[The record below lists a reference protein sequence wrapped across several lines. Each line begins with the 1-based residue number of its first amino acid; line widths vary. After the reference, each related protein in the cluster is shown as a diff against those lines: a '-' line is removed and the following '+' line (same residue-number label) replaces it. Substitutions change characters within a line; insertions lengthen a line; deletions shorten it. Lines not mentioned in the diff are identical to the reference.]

1 MRPKSISTTSPTLE
15 EVRERFEH
23 WRANRERRSPIP
35 ESLWEGAVRLC
46 ADHSLC
52 AVASSLRLD
61 YNALKRR
68 LCSSEPDPLASSVTS
83 SDFVALDVQPSP
95 PGSECIL
102 EMERAGAKMRMH
114 LRGEI
119 GLYPLELMRV
129 FWGPGR

>member
-1 MRPKSISTTSPTLE
+1 MRQKTVATKSSTLE

-23 WRANRERRSPIP
+23 WRAYRKRRSPIP
-35 ESLWEGAVRLC
+35 EKLWEGAVRLC

-52 AVASSLRLD
+52 TVASSLRLD

-68 LCSSEPDPLASSVTS
+68 LCFPHPDPLASSVTS

-114 LRGEI
+114 LRGEL
-119 GLYPLELMRV
+119 GLYPLELIRV

>member
-1 MRPKSISTTSPTLE
+1 MRQKNIFTKSPTLE
-15 EVRERFEH
+15 GVRRSFEH
-23 WRANRERRSPIP
+23 WRAHRKQRRPIP
-35 ESLWEGAVRLC
+35 KSLWEGAVRLC
-46 ADHSLC
+46 DDHSVC
-52 AVASSLRLD
+52 AVATALRLD

-68 LCSSEPDPLASSVTS
+68 LCSSQPDPLASSVTS

-114 LRGEI
+114 LKGEI
-119 GLYPLELMRV
+119 RLYPLELMRV